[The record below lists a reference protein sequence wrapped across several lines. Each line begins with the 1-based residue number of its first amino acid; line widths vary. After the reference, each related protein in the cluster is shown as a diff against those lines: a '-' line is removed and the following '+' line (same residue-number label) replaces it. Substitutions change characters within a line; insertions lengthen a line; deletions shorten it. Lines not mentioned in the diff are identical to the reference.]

1 MVRNIVITLIL
12 IVVGV
17 PSWQIGTIM
26 LEKKQVR
33 YLLQEQANS
42 MKKYQNDEVVTGR
55 LRKELELRQLA
66 PEFKFT
72 QIDSRKAKIVY
83 TYRAAASVFGH
94 TYYEVAEDM
103 EAETQDGAFDD
114 K

>member
-1 MVRNIVITLIL
+1 MVRNIVIILIL

-17 PSWQIGTIM
+17 PSWQIGAIM
-26 LEKKQVR
+26 LEKKQVG
-33 YLLQEQANS
+33 YLLQEHANS

-72 QIDSRKAKIVY
+72 RTEPRKAKIVY

-103 EAETQDGAFDD
+103 EAETKEGAFDN
-114 K
+114 